1 MYASQSAPLD
11 TAHSL
16 LTRLLKYLTCFHLSV
31 FVICTL
37 DLYYLLKLVVDA
49 GQTGDEPNQ
58 LTTMSLVV
66 TVQADAERQDKL
78 RVKNCCKR
86 QRRWAADKLHCQTD
100 AKQGRRL
107 SCRRRSG
114 LSTALTQTP
123 RRIRST

>member
-1 MYASQSAPLD
+1 M
-11 TAHSL
+11 
-16 LTRLLKYLTCFHLSV
+16 

-66 TVQADAERQDKL
+66 TVEADAERQDKL
-78 RVKNCCKR
+78 RVKNRCKR

-123 RRIRST
+123 RRFRST